1 MSDFIKNSR
10 HDKILGIVLVFIYF
24 IIIIPAI
31 LLFVEGIIQKEYLF
45 SIMIVVAIL
54 IIGFIITK
62 IEKLISKKMSNR
74 QPYYVIPLKNF
85 ISYYDL
91 IKRIDELKK
100 KKIRF
105 DYSDNSNIFSFNGY
119 FKYRILTTHQESFSL
134 KKYKTMKK
142 NANHAYNKEYNI
154 SNSISPKYASIS
166 LDINIIYCDKA
177 NEELYV
183 HMSNDAEYC
192 LRRVVALMEVAIV
205 GNMLIIPSIRTLC
218 SPSGINHYVR
228 FNKLLFKLLDAI
240 DE

>member
-1 MSDFIKNSR
+1 MNDYLKNSR
-10 HDKILGIVLVFIYF
+10 HDKILGIVLIIIYA

-45 SIMIVVAIL
+45 SVIVVLAIL
-54 IIGFIITK
+54 IIGLIITK
-62 IEKLISKKMSNR
+62 IEKLISKKMANR
-74 QPYYVIPLKNF
+74 QSYYVIPLKNF
-85 ISYYDL
+85 ISYDDL
-91 IKRIDELKK
+91 IKRINEFKK

-119 FKYRILTTHQESFSL
+119 FKYRILTTYQESFSL

-142 NANHAYNKEYNI
+142 NVNHAYNKEYNI
-154 SNSISPKYASIS
+154 SHSISPKDASVS

-177 NEELYV
+177 NDELYA

-205 GNMLIIPSIRTLC
+205 GNILIIPSIRTLC
-218 SPSGINHYVR
+218 FPPEINHYVR
-228 FNKLLFKLLDAI
+228 FNKLLFKLLDVI